1 MFWSWKD
8 KNQERASAA
17 SIVSVA
23 SDYDDQD
30 KPIEDQMKSND
41 QEMKFS
47 SLEEF
52 MDYRIKR
59 NNKIRNEW
67 NEIFSMT
74 YDSLIE
80 VLDEMNN
87 QRKKEKEK

>member
-1 MFWSWKD
+1 M
-8 KNQERASAA
+8 
-17 SIVSVA
+17 SVA
-23 SDYDDQD
+23 NDYDDQD
-30 KPIEDQMKSND
+30 KPIEDKMKNND

-52 MDYRIKR
+52 MDYKIKC
-59 NNKIRNEW
+59 NNQIRNEW

-80 VLDEMNN
+80 VLEDMNN
-87 QRKKEKEK
+87 QIKKEKEKQNGISTKTF

>member
-1 MFWSWKD
+1 M
-8 KNQERASAA
+8 KN
-17 SIVSVA
+17 
-23 SDYDDQD
+23 
-30 KPIEDQMKSND
+30 ND

-52 MDYRIKR
+52 MDHRIKR
-59 NNKIRNEW
+59 NNQIRNEW

-80 VLDEMNN
+80 VLEEMNN
-87 QRKKEKEK
+87 QMKKEKEKQNGISTKTF

>member
-1 MFWSWKD
+1 
-8 KNQERASAA
+8 
-17 SIVSVA
+17 VSVA
-23 SDYDDQD
+23 NDYDDQD
-30 KPIEDQMKSND
+30 KPFEDQMKNND

-52 MDYRIKR
+52 MDHRIKR

-80 VLDEMNN
+80 VLEEMNN
-87 QRKKEKEK
+87 QMKEGKEK

>member
-1 MFWSWKD
+1 M
-8 KNQERASAA
+8 KN
-17 SIVSVA
+17 
-23 SDYDDQD
+23 
-30 KPIEDQMKSND
+30 ND

-52 MDYRIKR
+52 MDYKIKC
-59 NNKIRNEW
+59 NNQIRNEW

-80 VLDEMNN
+80 VLEDMNN
-87 QRKKEKEK
+87 QIKKEKEKQNGISTKTF

>member
-1 MFWSWKD
+1 M
-8 KNQERASAA
+8 
-17 SIVSVA
+17 SVA
-23 SDYDDQD
+23 NDYDDQD
-30 KPIEDQMKSND
+30 KPIEDQMKNND

-52 MDYRIKR
+52 MDHRIKR

-80 VLDEMNN
+80 VLEDMNN
-87 QRKKEKEK
+87 QIKKQKEKQNGISTKTF

>member
-1 MFWSWKD
+1 M
-8 KNQERASAA
+8 
-17 SIVSVA
+17 SVA
-23 SDYDDQD
+23 NDYDDQD
-30 KPIEDQMKSND
+30 KPIEDQMKNND

-52 MDYRIKR
+52 MDHRIKR

-80 VLDEMNN
+80 VLEDMNN
-87 QRKKEKEK
+87 QIKKEKEKQNGISTKTF

>member
-1 MFWSWKD
+1 M
-8 KNQERASAA
+8 
-17 SIVSVA
+17 SVA
-23 SDYDDQD
+23 NDYDDQD
-30 KPIEDQMKSND
+30 KPIEDQMKNND

-52 MDYRIKR
+52 MDYKIKC
-59 NNKIRNEW
+59 NNQIRNEW

-87 QRKKEKEK
+87 QMKEEKEKQNGIPTKTF

>member
-1 MFWSWKD
+1 M
-8 KNQERASAA
+8 
-17 SIVSVA
+17 SVA
-23 SDYDDQD
+23 NDYDDQD
-30 KPIEDQMKSND
+30 KPIEDQMKNND

-52 MDYRIKR
+52 MDHKIKC
-59 NNKIRNEW
+59 NNQIRNEW

-80 VLDEMNN
+80 VLEDMNN
-87 QRKKEKEK
+87 QIKKEKEKQNGISTKTF

>member
-1 MFWSWKD
+1 M
-8 KNQERASAA
+8 KN
-17 SIVSVA
+17 
-23 SDYDDQD
+23 
-30 KPIEDQMKSND
+30 ND

-52 MDYRIKR
+52 MDHRIKR
-59 NNKIRNEW
+59 NNQIRNEW

-87 QRKKEKEK
+87 QMKKEKEKQNGISTKTF

>member
-1 MFWSWKD
+1 M
-8 KNQERASAA
+8 
-17 SIVSVA
+17 SVA
-23 SDYDDQD
+23 NDDDDPD
-30 KPIEDQMKSND
+30 KPFEDQMRNND

-52 MDYRIKR
+52 MDHRIKR
-59 NNKIRNEW
+59 NNQIRNEW

-80 VLDEMNN
+80 VLEDMNN
-87 QRKKEKEK
+87 QMKKEKEKQNGISTKTF

>member
-1 MFWSWKD
+1 
-8 KNQERASAA
+8 
-17 SIVSVA
+17 VSVA
-23 SDYDDQD
+23 NDYDDQHQT
-30 KPIEDQMKSND
+30 IEDQMKTND

-52 MDYRIKR
+52 MDHRIKR
-59 NNKIRNEW
+59 NNQIRNEW

-80 VLDEMNN
+80 VLEEMNN
-87 QRKKEKEK
+87 QMKEEKEKQNGISTKTF